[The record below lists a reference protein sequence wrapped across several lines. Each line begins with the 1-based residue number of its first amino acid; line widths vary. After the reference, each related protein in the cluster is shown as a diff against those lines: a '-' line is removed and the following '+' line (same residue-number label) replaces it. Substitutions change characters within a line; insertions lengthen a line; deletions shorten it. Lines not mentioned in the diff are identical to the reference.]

1 MELWDTRGVG
11 KESQKVAIVEED
23 GRRWLASKEDKEKE
37 KGVSKRS
44 KGDEMRGNKE
54 NKHGDK
60 TIGRIGDQGEKEIL
74 FLDQNFCFELKNQ
87 FGL

>member
-54 NKHGDK
+54 NKHG
-60 TIGRIGDQGEKEIL
+60 TRQQGEQETRENRKLGREGDL
-74 FLDQNFCFELKNQ
+74 V
-87 FGL
+87 FGLELFVLN

>member
-1 MELWDTRGVG
+1 LE
-11 KESQKVAIVEED
+11 KKVAIVEED

-54 NKHGDK
+54 NKHG
-60 TIGRIGDQGEKEIL
+60 TRQ
-74 FLDQNFCFELKNQ
+74 
-87 FGL
+87 